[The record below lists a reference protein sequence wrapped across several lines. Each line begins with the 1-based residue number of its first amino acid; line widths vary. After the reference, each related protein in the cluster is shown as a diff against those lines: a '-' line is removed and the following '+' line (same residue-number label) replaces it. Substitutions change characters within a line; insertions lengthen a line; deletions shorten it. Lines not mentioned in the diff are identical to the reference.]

1 VTFWDGGLTLRPL
14 CVIVRG
20 LNSQDL
26 EGFIRLLEGFIRL
39 LEGFIRLLE
48 RVLEDTILNNSIL
61 LRML

>member
-1 VTFWDGGLTLRPL
+1 MTFWDGGLTLRPL

-26 EGFIRLLEGFIRL
+26 EGFISL

>member
-1 VTFWDGGLTLRPL
+1 MAFWDGGLTLRPL

-39 LEGFIRLLE
+39 LE

>member
-1 VTFWDGGLTLRPL
+1 MCYSARTKLTRPRGIYK
-14 CVIVRG
+14 VIIRFKV
-20 LNSQDL
+20 QD
-26 EGFIRLLEGFIRL
+26 LEGFIRL

>member
-1 VTFWDGGLTLRPL
+1 VCYSARTKLTRPRRVYK
-14 CVIVRG
+14 VIRRFKV
-20 LNSQDL
+20 QD
-26 EGFIRLLEGFIRL
+26 